1 MNIKLSKTALL
12 LLLNSTLCLSVVG
25 STFTSKITEISS
37 TEIFYL
43 NSISNLYVG
52 LDYNFT
58 LENSDWVNAES
69 TGFLQYNTSYSGK
82 FSLPINIFETFPRM
96 FFRLRV
102 SDTPIHDFVSYED
115 VVPEFVDNDYID
127 LNSIDKI
134 SRFRSGMGHDYSD
147 DFESCRS
154 MKHYF
159 NPNVED
165 YSLIEIFSPV
175 DGIVVSMVE
184 SNGIRINIKSSE
196 YPEYQ
201 FVIFHIDPLPDLEIG
216 DSVSAGEK
224 IGNHINNS
232 TISDIAVRRFVIH
245 DGIFKNQLLSYFEV
259 MTDEHFNGNYLGPE
273 ISSKSDLII
282 DITERD
288 ASPLSCEGEE
298 FIGETHTDGG
308 YGLISNWVQ
317 LN

>member
-1 MNIKLSKTALL
+1 MKKLYKLSWVLVILIQCGILNAL
-12 LLLNSTLCLSVVG
+12 ST
-25 STFTSKITEISS
+25 KITDISS
-37 TEIFYL
+37 TEINYT
-43 NSISNLYVG
+43 NSMPSLFVG

-58 LENSDWVNAES
+58 LEDSDWVSAES
-69 TGFLQYNTSYSGK
+69 TGFVQYNTSNSGT
-82 FSLPINIFETFPRM
+82 FTLPENIFETFPKM
-96 FFRLRV
+96 FFRLKV
-102 SDTPIHDFVSYED
+102 SPTPIHDFVNYED
-115 VVPEFVDNDYID
+115 SIPQFVNNNYLD
-127 LNSIDKI
+127 LNKIEKI
-134 SRFRSGMGHDYSD
+134 SKFRSGMGHDYSD

-175 DGIVVSMVE
+175 DGVVVSMVE

-201 FVIFHIDPLPDLEIG
+201 FIIFHIDLLPEIEIG
-216 DSVSAGEK
+216 DIVSEGEL

-232 TISDIAVRRFVIH
+232 TISDIAVQRYVL
-245 DGIFKNQLLSYFEV
+245 DEGIFKTQLLSYFEV

-273 ISSKSDLII
+273 ISSRSDLII
-282 DITERD
+282 SSTERD
-288 ASPLSCEGEE
+288 ASPLHCEGEE
-298 FIGETHTDGG
+298 FIGETYGDGG
-308 YGLISNWVQ
+308 YGSLSNWAQ

>member
-1 MNIKLSKTALL
+1 MNKLYKLSCVLIILIQCGILNAL
-12 LLLNSTLCLSVVG
+12 ST
-25 STFTSKITEISS
+25 KITDISS
-37 TEIFYL
+37 TEINYT
-43 NSISNLYVG
+43 NSIPSLFVG

-58 LENSDWVNAES
+58 LEDSDWVSAES
-69 TGFLQYNTSYSGK
+69 TGFVQYTTSNSGT
-82 FSLPINIFETFPRM
+82 FTLPENIFETFPKM
-96 FFRLRV
+96 FFRLSV
-102 SDTPIHDFVSYED
+102 SPTPIHDFVNYED
-115 VVPEFVDNDYID
+115 SIPQFVNSNYLD
-127 LNSIDKI
+127 LNKIEKI
-134 SRFRSGMGHDYSD
+134 SKFRSGMGHDYSD

-201 FVIFHIDPLPDLEIG
+201 FIIFHIDLLPEIEIG
-216 DSVSAGEK
+216 DIVSEGEL

-232 TISDIAVRRFVIH
+232 TISDIAVQRYVLH
-245 DGIFKNQLLSYFEV
+245 EGIFKTQLLSYFEV

-273 ISSKSDLII
+273 ISSRSDLII
-282 DITERD
+282 SSTERD
-288 ASPLSCEGEE
+288 ASPLHCEGEE
-298 FIGETHTDGG
+298 FIGETYGDGG
-308 YGLISNWVQ
+308 YGSLSNWAQ

>member
-1 MNIKLSKTALL
+1 MNKLYKLLWVLIILIQSSILNAL
-12 LLLNSTLCLSVVG
+12 ST
-25 STFTSKITEISS
+25 KITDISS
-37 TEIFYL
+37 TEINYT
-43 NSISNLYVG
+43 NSIPSLFVG

-58 LENSDWVNAES
+58 LEDSDWVSAES
-69 TGFLQYNTSYSGK
+69 TGFVQYNTSNSGT
-82 FSLPINIFETFPRM
+82 FTLPENIFEIFPKM
-96 FFRLRV
+96 FFRLTV
-102 SDTPIHDFVSYED
+102 SPTPIHDFVNYED
-115 VVPEFVDNDYID
+115 SIPQFVNNNYLD
-127 LNSIDKI
+127 LNKIEKI
-134 SRFRSGMGHDYSD
+134 SKFRSGMGHDYSD

-201 FVIFHIDPLPDLEIG
+201 FIIFHIDLLPEIEIG
-216 DSVSAGEK
+216 DIVSEGEL

-232 TISDIAVRRFVIH
+232 TISDIAVQRYVLH
-245 DGIFKNQLLSYFEV
+245 EGIFKTQLLSYFEV

-273 ISSKSDLII
+273 ISSRSDLII
-282 DITERD
+282 SSTERD
-288 ASPLSCEGEE
+288 ASPLHCDGEE
-298 FIGETHTDGG
+298 FIGETYGDGG
-308 YGLISNWVQ
+308 YGSLSNWAQ

>member
-1 MNIKLSKTALL
+1 MNKLYTLSWVLFILIQCNIVNAL
-12 LLLNSTLCLSVVG
+12 ST
-25 STFTSKITEISS
+25 KITDISS
-37 TEIFYL
+37 TEINYT
-43 NSISNLYVG
+43 NSIPSLFVG
-52 LDYNFT
+52 LEYNFT
-58 LENSDWVNAES
+58 LQDSDWVSAES
-69 TGFLQYNTSYSGK
+69 TGFIQFNTSNSGN
-82 FSLPINIFETFPRM
+82 FTLPESIFETFPKM

-102 SDTPIHDFVSYED
+102 SHTPIHDFVNYED
-115 VVPEFVDNDYID
+115 SIPKFVNSNYLD
-127 LNSIDKI
+127 LNKIEKI
-134 SRFRSGMGHDYSD
+134 SNFRSGMGHDYSD

-175 DGIVVSMVE
+175 DGIVTSMVE

-201 FVIFHIDPLPDLEIG
+201 FIIFHVALLPEIG
-216 DSVSAGEK
+216 IGDMVSEGQL

-232 TISDIAVRRFVIH
+232 TISDIAVQRYVLH
-245 DGIFKNQLLSYFEV
+245 EGIFKTQLLSYFEV

-273 ISSKSDLII
+273 ISNRSDLII
-282 DITERD
+282 SSTERD
-288 ASPLSCEGEE
+288 VNPLQCEGEE
-298 FIGETHTDGG
+298 FFGETHADGG
-308 YGLISNWVQ
+308 YGSLSNWTQ

>member
-1 MNIKLSKTALL
+1 MNKLYKLLWVLIILIQSSILNAL
-12 LLLNSTLCLSVVG
+12 ST
-25 STFTSKITEISS
+25 KITDISS
-37 TEIFYL
+37 TEINYT
-43 NSISNLYVG
+43 NSMPSLFVG

-58 LENSDWVNAES
+58 LEDSDWVSAES
-69 TGFLQYNTSYSGK
+69 TGFVQYNTSNSGT
-82 FSLPINIFETFPRM
+82 FTLPENIFETFPKM
-96 FFRLRV
+96 FFRLKV
-102 SDTPIHDFVSYED
+102 SPTPIHDFVNYED
-115 VVPEFVDNDYID
+115 SIPQFVNNNYLD
-127 LNSIDKI
+127 LNKIEKI
-134 SRFRSGMGHDYSD
+134 SKFRSGMGHDYSD

-201 FVIFHIDPLPDLEIG
+201 FIIFHIDLLPEIEIG
-216 DSVSAGEK
+216 DIVSEGEL

-232 TISDIAVRRFVIH
+232 TISDIAVQRYVLH
-245 DGIFKNQLLSYFEV
+245 EGIFKTQLLSYFEV

-273 ISSKSDLII
+273 ISSRSDLII
-282 DITERD
+282 SSTERD
-288 ASPLSCEGEE
+288 ASPLHCEGEE
-298 FIGETHTDGG
+298 FIGETYGDGG
-308 YGLISNWVQ
+308 YGSLSNWAQ

>member
-1 MNIKLSKTALL
+1 MNKLYILSWVLILLIQCSILNAL
-12 LLLNSTLCLSVVG
+12 ST
-25 STFTSKITEISS
+25 KITDISS
-37 TEIFYL
+37 TEINYT
-43 NSISNLYVG
+43 NSLPGLFVG

-58 LENSDWVNAES
+58 LDDSDWVSAES
-69 TGFLQYNTSYSGK
+69 TGFVQYNTSNSGK
-82 FSLPINIFETFPRM
+82 FTLPENIFETYPKM
-96 FFRLRV
+96 FFKLRV
-102 SDTPIHDFVSYED
+102 SPTPIHDFVNYED
-115 VVPEFVDNDYID
+115 SIPQFVNSNYLD
-127 LNSIDKI
+127 LNKIEKI
-134 SRFRSGMGHDYSD
+134 SKFRSGMGHDYSD

-201 FVIFHIDPLPDLEIG
+201 FIIFHIDLLPEIEIG
-216 DSVSAGEK
+216 DIVTEGEL
-224 IGNHINNS
+224 IGNHINNT
-232 TISDIAVRRFVIH
+232 TISDIAVQRYVLH
-245 DGIFKNQLLSYFEV
+245 EGIFKTQLLSYFEV

-273 ISSKSDLII
+273 ISSRSDLII
-282 DITERD
+282 TSTERD
-288 ASPLSCEGEE
+288 ASPLHCEGEE
-298 FIGETHTDGG
+298 FIGETYGDGG
-308 YGLISNWVQ
+308 YGSLSNWAQ